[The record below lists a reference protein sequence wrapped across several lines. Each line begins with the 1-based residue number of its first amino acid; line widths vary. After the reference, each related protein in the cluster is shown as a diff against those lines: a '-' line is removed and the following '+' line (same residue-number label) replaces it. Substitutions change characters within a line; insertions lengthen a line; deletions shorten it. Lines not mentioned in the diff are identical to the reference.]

1 MAVGR
6 PTKPLNVTPEEKAK
20 LTMLARRPKTGQA
33 LAIRARIVLGC
44 NDGLNNGEVARR
56 LRITGATVCKWR
68 ERFRTDRLE
77 GLLDEPRPGAPRS
90 ITDAQIEE
98 VITKTLESMPV
109 NSTHWSTRLMAQK
122 AGLSQTAIVRI
133 WRAFGLQPHRVENF
147 KFSKDPQFVEK
158 VRDIVGL
165 YLNPPDRAIVL
176 CVDEKS
182 QVQALN
188 RTQPILPLAPGVPAR
203 QSHDYER
210 HGVTSLFAA
219 LDVASGVTISNC
231 YRRHRH
237 QEFLRFLND
246 IDANLPRGLDVHLV
260 MDNYGTHKVTKVRT
274 WLARH
279 LRYHVHYTPTSGS
292 WLNLVERLF
301 AEVTDA
307 PVVVF
312 SQDLQLRYPWINS
325 PYLFPRENFLG
336 RTDAEVFG
344 GEDGA
349 RLRAIKEQVLR
360 TGKESHTEVTVTGSG
375 VTHYF
380 DLVIEPLLDPNGM
393 LLGVLCSAVETTFL
407 KDTIIRL
414 QNALNEVQVLK
425 GTATHLRELQKN

>member
-1 MAVGR
+1 MTIGR
-6 PTKPLNVTPEEKAK
+6 PTKPLNVTAEEREK
-20 LTMLARRPKTGQA
+20 LSLLARRPKSSQA
-33 LAIRARIVLGC
+33 MATRARIVLGC
-44 NDGLNNGEVARR
+44 DEGLSNGAVAKK
-56 LRITGATVCKWR
+56 LRIAGATVCKWR
-68 ERFRTDRLE
+68 ERFRAGRLE

-90 ITDAQIEE
+90 ITDAQVEN
-98 VITKTLESMPV
+98 VITKTLESMPD
-109 NSTHWSTRLMAQK
+109 NSTHWSSRLMAHDT
-122 AGLSQTAIVRI
+122 GLSQTAIVRI

-165 YLNPPDRAIVL
+165 YINPPDRAIVL

-182 QVQALN
+182 QVQARN

-246 IDANLPRGLDVHLV
+246 IDSSLPAGFDVHLV
-260 MDNYGTHKVTKVRT
+260 MDNYGTHKVGKVKA

-279 LRYHVHYTPTSGS
+279 PRYQVHFTPTSGS

-301 AEVTDA
+301 AEVTERCVRRGSHTA
-307 PVVVF
+307 VR
-312 SQDLQLRYPWINS
+312 QLEQAMLRYLDERNRNPKPFVWTADADLI
-325 PYLFPRENFLG
+325 LG
-336 RTDAEVFG
+336 KVE
-344 GEDGA
+344 
-349 RLRAIKEQVLR
+349 RLCKRI
-360 TGKESHTEVTVTGSG
+360 SDSG
-375 VTHYF
+375 H
-380 DLVIEPLLDPNGM
+380 
-393 LLGVLCSAVETTFL
+393 
-407 KDTIIRL
+407 
-414 QNALNEVQVLK
+414 
-425 GTATHLRELQKN
+425 

>member
-1 MAVGR
+1 MAIGR
-6 PTKPLNVTPEEKAK
+6 PTKPLNVTPEEKEK
-20 LTMLARRPKTGQA
+20 LSMLARRPKTSQA
-33 LAIRARIVLGC
+33 MAIRARIVLGC
-44 NDGLNNGEVARR
+44 SEGLSNSDVAKR

-68 ERFRTDRLE
+68 ERFRVDRLE

-90 ITDAQIEE
+90 ITDAQVEE
-98 VITKTLESMPV
+98 VVTKTLESMPV

-203 QSHDYER
+203 QSHDYQR

-219 LDVASGVTISNC
+219 LDVASGITISSC

-246 IDANLPRGLDVHLV
+246 IDANLPAGFEVHLV
-260 MDNYGTHKVTKVRT
+260 MDNYGTHKVNPVRA

-279 LRYHVHYTPTSGS
+279 PRYHVHFTPTSGS

-301 AEVTDA
+301 AEVTERC
-307 PVVVF
+307 V
-312 SQDLQLRYPWINS
+312 R
-325 PYLFPRENFLG
+325 RG
-336 RTDAEVFG
+336 
-344 GEDGA
+344 
-349 RLRAIKEQVLR
+349 
-360 TGKESHTEVTVTGSG
+360 SHT
-375 VTHYF
+375 
-380 DLVIEPLLDPNGM
+380 
-393 LLGVLCSAVETTFL
+393 AV
-407 KDTIIRL
+407 
-414 QNALNEVQVLK
+414 
-425 GTATHLRELQKN
+425 RELEKAMLNYLDQRNKNPKPFVWTADADLILGKVGRLSKRFSDSGH